1 MSDAPPPEQAPRGTP
16 THRVGAAR
24 SDAVPRMENVR
35 VTEPDLFRR
44 AALEKTRTRLVYAA
58 FGFGLLFLAVVAK
71 LADAT
76 ILQPLAP
83 HRPERPIEALFT
95 GPKVDVTSLA
105 QRAMITDR
113 NGQILAISLPTV
125 ALFADPRQIIDPAD
139 AAHRMKQVLPRL
151 DEAAARE
158 RLSDTNRQFVYLERQ
173 ITPREELAINSLGL
187 PGIDFR
193 PTEQRH
199 YPMGRTAAQV
209 LGGTDIDE
217 HGVAGVEKYFDQRL
231 FSDASPLRLSIDV
244 RVQAVVRDELSKAI
258 DFFQAIGGCGI
269 VMDVNTGEV
278 LAMVSL
284 PDYDASDFR
293 TAPADDRFNRAV
305 TGMYEPGSTF
315 KLQTASM
322 ALDSGIVHLWDE
334 FDASRPIHI
343 GRFTITDFEG
353 KHRWLYVPE
362 VLAYSS
368 NLGAAHI
375 ADTVGGERQRA
386 WLKSMGMFARVGI
399 ELPEAGLPIIQPASA
414 WKEVVTLTVAFG
426 HGISVSPLHVVRGT
440 AAVSTGLLVR
450 PTILALPQG
459 ARPEEVRVMQPSTS
473 DTMRKL
479 MRLVV
484 TDGFGK
490 QAEVAGYYPG
500 GKTGT
505 AEKVGKHGYKRGF
518 KENFNV
524 AAFTSVFP
532 MNAPR
537 YAVYMM
543 VDEPHGNK
551 STYGYSTAGWVAAP
565 AAGRVIARVAPMLG
579 LLPDIQDAPAIN
591 QALYIPLQPARPAG
605 ASRGPIAAAAPPT
618 AVKPAS
624 LPAKPVGPEVPATAI
639 PPARPVTRDPRH
651 EAALPVRQAVG
662 APVLPASAA
671 SGSLAAR

>member
-1 MSDAPPPEQAPRGTP
+1 MSDAPPDPAPRATP
-16 THRVGAAR
+16 SRRLGAAR
-24 SDAVPRMENVR
+24 ADAVPRMETVR
-35 VTEPDLFRR
+35 ITEPDLLRR
-44 AALEKTRTRLVYAA
+44 AALEKTRSRLLYAA
-58 FGFGLLFLAVVAK
+58 LGFALLFLAVIAK

-76 ILQPLAP
+76 IIQPLSP
-83 HRPERPIEALFT
+83 HRPERPIEALFAV
-95 GPKVDVTSLA
+95 PKPDVTALA

-125 ALFADPRQIIDPAD
+125 ALFADPRQIVDPAE

-151 DEAAARE
+151 DEVAARE
-158 RLSDTNRQFVYLERQ
+158 RLSDTNRQFVYIERQ
-173 ITPREELAINSLGL
+173 ITPREELAINALGI

-209 LGGTDIDE
+209 LGGTDVDE
-217 HGVAGVEKYFDQRL
+217 HGVAGVERYFDQRL

-269 VMDVNTGEV
+269 VLDVRTGEV

-284 PDYDASDFR
+284 PDYDANEYR
-293 TAPADDRFNRAV
+293 LAKDDERFNRGV

-322 ALDSGIVHLWDE
+322 ALDSGIVHIWDQ
-334 FDASRPIHI
+334 FDAAHDIHI
-343 GRFTITDFEG
+343 GRFTISDFEG
-353 KHRWLYVPE
+353 KHRVLYVPE

-368 NLGAAHI
+368 NIGAARI
-375 ADTVGGERQRA
+375 ADTVGGERQRN

-414 WKEVVTLTVAFG
+414 WKEIVTLTVAFG
-426 HGISVSPLHVVRGT
+426 HGVSVSPLHVVRGT
-440 AAVSTGLLVR
+440 AAVATGILQR
-450 PTILALPQG
+450 PTILALPSG
-459 ARPEEVRVMQPSTS
+459 TRPEGVPVLQPATS

-505 AEKVGKHGYKRGF
+505 AEKVGKHGYQRGF

-565 AAGRVIARVAPMLG
+565 AAGRVIARIAPMLG
-579 LLPDIQDAPAIN
+579 MLPDIQDAPAIN
-591 QALYIPLQPARPAG
+591 QALYIPLEPGRPPGAGHGPLTVAAPSARPAPLQPVLTVPVTPLAPARPLA
-605 ASRGPIAAAAPPT
+605 
-618 AVKPAS
+618 
-624 LPAKPVGPEVPATAI
+624 
-639 PPARPVTRDPRH
+639 RDPRH
-651 EAALPVRQAVG
+651 EAAA
-662 APVLPASAA
+662 
-671 SGSLAAR
+671 